1 MALRIIFM
9 GTPQFAVP
17 SLEALFSSSHSV
29 IAVVT
34 QPDRP
39 RGRGQRLT
47 ISPVKAVAQQYGV
60 LILQPVTVQDTTV
73 INQMASLHPDLLV
86 VVAYGKI
93 LPEALLTLAPRGGI
107 NVHASLLPRFRGAA
121 PINWAII
128 EGEEETGITIM
139 QITRGMDE
147 GDILLQRAIPILPT
161 DTAQTLHD
169 RLAPLGATCL
179 MEALTQMEEGSL
191 TPRAQDHSLATYA
204 PRLKKEDGKIQ
215 WNRNA
220 RDLYNLIRGVIPWP
234 GAYTFRQKALLKIWW
249 ADWEETQ
256 TDKRPGEVVA
266 IRPEALQVATGK
278 GTLLLRE
285 VQPENRRRMHI
296 QEYLAGYPIQPGEC
310 FDS

>member
-29 IAVVT
+29 LAVVT

-60 LILQPVTVQDTTV
+60 PILQPVTVQDTTV
-73 INQMASLHPDLLV
+73 INQLASLHPDLLV

-93 LPEALLTLAPRGGI
+93 LPEAMLTLTPRGGI

-147 GDILLQRAIPILPT
+147 GDILLQRAIPILPR

-234 GAYTFRQKALLKIWW
+234 GAYTFRRKTLLKIWW

-278 GTLLLRE
+278 GVLLLRE

>member
-1 MALRIIFM
+1 MALRVIFM

-29 IAVVT
+29 LAVVT

-60 LILQPVTVQDTTV
+60 PILQPVTVQDTTV
-73 INQMASLHPDLLV
+73 ISQMASLHPDLLV

-93 LPEALLTLAPRGGI
+93 LPEAILTLAPRGGI
-107 NVHASLLPRFRGAA
+107 NVHASLLPRYRGAA

-191 TPRAQDHSLATYA
+191 TPRVQDHSLATYA

-234 GAYTFRQKALLKIWW
+234 GAYTFRRKTLLKIWW